1 MERLWAPW
9 RSHYV
14 ANAGKPNG
22 CFLCTEPH
30 SVNDRES
37 LILSRGPKTFVILNR
52 FPYNSG
58 HLLIAPYRHVK
69 DWEVLDNEE
78 LLEIG
83 LQAQK
88 MVTALKKVFKP
99 QGFNVGLNLG
109 GPAGAGLPGH
119 LHVHIVPRWQGD
131 TNFMPVVGDTKVIS
145 EGLLNTWGKLRQFLA
160 GHQ

>member
-14 ANAGKPNG
+14 ASAGEPNG

-30 SVNDRES
+30 SGNDRES

-69 DWEVLDNEE
+69 DWEVLDDEE

-83 LQAQK
+83 QQAQK

-119 LHVHIVPRWQGD
+119 LHVHVVPRWQGD
-131 TNFMPVVGDTKVIS
+131 TNFMPVLGDTKVIS
-145 EGLLNTWGKLRQFLA
+145 EGLLNTWGKLHQFLA